1 MKTMH
6 EKNMQQVTS
15 QQRAAKILVK
25 FLVYAFLLL
34 MAAAV
39 LFPFYWMIISS
50 LKSMEEYRQSV
61 PTFWPQKVMLSNYV
75 EAFQAANLGR
85 LFLNTLL
92 VGVVSTIGSLIIT
105 VLTAFAFARLE
116 FKGKETLFAL
126 LLATM
131 MIPGELFTITNYSTI
146 TKLGWM
152 NTYTVLIV
160 PSLVTVE

>member
-1 MKTMH
+1 MTTMH
-6 EKNMQQVTS
+6 ERNMQLMTS
-15 QQRAAKILVK
+15 QQRVVKACVK
-25 FLVYAFLLL
+25 FFVYAFLLV

-61 PTFWPQKVMLSNYV
+61 PTFWPRKILLSNYV
-75 EAFQAANLGR
+75 EACSAANLGK
-85 LFLNTLL
+85 LFMNTLL

-116 FKGKETLFAL
+116 FKGKETLFAI

-131 MIPGELFTITNYSTI
+131 MIPGDCS
-146 TKLGWM
+146 
-152 NTYTVLIV
+152 
-160 PSLVTVE
+160 PSPTTLPLPSWAG